1 VYFCQNQ
8 NCKTILDRDYNAA
21 LNLQN
26 EGISILKEGYES
38 ENNNNNTV
46 ATTGINACG
55 LVSIE
60 TRLKQEK
67 RGFQQSVMAVV

>member
-1 VYFCQNQ
+1 MYFCQNQ

-46 ATTGINACG
+46 ATMGINACG
-55 LVSIE
+55 LDSVES
-60 TRLKQEK
+60 RVKQEK
-67 RGFQQSVMAVV
+67 RRFQHPVMVVA